1 MNLLA
6 LSTREEDHRA
16 KAGVVEVSG
25 NSELKLTLKVSI
37 NLRDNEKVTR
47 RCLKNHLVSNDAPQ
61 PQGGGAVLPDKE
73 KLPQRR
79 RSDHEAMSGTSNR
92 LPWALA
98 RHNSCILYSVC
109 SVILLKNTKAR
120 D

>member
-61 PQGGGAVLPDKE
+61 PQGGGCCSPR
-73 KLPQRR
+73 QREAASAAAFR
-79 RSDHEAMSGTSNR
+79 SRSD
-92 LPWALA
+92 
-98 RHNSCILYSVC
+98 V
-109 SVILLKNTKAR
+109 R
-120 D
+120 DEQQVTMGPGQTQ